1 MLLRGL
7 DIQTLLVHVIIL
19 FTAFPVHEF
28 AHAWAAN
35 KLGDR
40 TAEYQGRLTL
50 NPIAHLDLFGSLS
63 MLLLGF
69 GWAKPVP
76 VNPNNFRNVSY
87 KTGMAITSLAGP
99 LSNIIMAYISL
110 IVLKVLFY
118 MGVIS
123 AFGHIETIIS
133 YMILVNLVLAVFNL
147 LPIPPLDG
155 SKILAIILPD
165 RHYYRLMQYERYFF
179 IVLIALMFTGVLS
192 IPLNAL
198 LNLMYFGLDFL
209 TKYVD
214 IIMRGIMS

>member
-7 DIQTLLVHVIIL
+7 EPETLLVHIIIL

-50 NPIAHLDLFGSLS
+50 NPVAHLDLFGSLS

-87 KTGMAITSLAGP
+87 KKGMAITSLAGP
-99 LSNIIMAYISL
+99 LSNILMAYISL
-110 IVLKVLFY
+110 IVMKILFY
-118 MGVIS
+118 TGVIS
-123 AFGHIETIIS
+123 SFGHVETIIS
-133 YMILVNLVLAVFNL
+133 YMILINLVLAVFNL

-155 SKILAIILPD
+155 SKILAIVLPD
-165 RHYYRLMQYERYFF
+165 RHYYKLMQYERYFF
-179 IVLIALMFTGVLS
+179 FVLIALMATGVLQT
-192 IPLNAL
+192 PLNAL
-198 LNLMYFGLDFL
+198 LKLMYLGLDFL
-209 TKYVD
+209 TKYID

>member
-7 DIQTLLVHVIIL
+7 DIQTFLVHIIIL

-50 NPIAHLDLFGSLS
+50 NPVAHLDLFGSLS
-63 MLLLGF
+63 MLLFGF

-76 VNPNNFRNVSY
+76 VNPNNFNNVSY
-87 KTGMAITSLAGP
+87 KKGMAITSLAGP

-110 IVLKVLFY
+110 VVMKILFY
-118 MGVIS
+118 TGVIS
-123 AFGHIETIIS
+123 AYGNIETIVS

-155 SKILAIILPD
+155 SKILALILPD

-179 IVLIALMFTGVLS
+179 IVLIALMFSGILS
-192 IPLNAL
+192 VPLNYLINA
-198 LNLMYFGLDFL
+198 MFKGLDFL